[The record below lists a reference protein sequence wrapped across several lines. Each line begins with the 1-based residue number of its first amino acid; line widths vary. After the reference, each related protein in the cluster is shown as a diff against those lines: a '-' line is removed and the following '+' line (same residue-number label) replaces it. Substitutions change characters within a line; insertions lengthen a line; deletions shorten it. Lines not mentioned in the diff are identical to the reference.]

1 MPRDAE
7 AWLAERGVDRQ
18 PFRLAPTS
26 DEVSAV
32 APEAAPDAA
41 PEAAPDAAQDG
52 APDGVSNLP
61 PDGAVHG
68 PAPSAREAALLA
80 RTGAQEAERRAAER
94 DAQRSVG
101 GPSLSDDVSAALQFI
116 RRSTTNAPQSVG
128 RLRGKLVERDTP
140 AAAIEL
146 AFERAH
152 AEGLVD
158 DEAMVAALVEERRA
172 KGHAPRRLRDD
183 LRKRG
188 FDRET
193 IDRALA
199 PIEAED
205 PGAAAFAV
213 ARARAERLTGVEAE
227 TAVRRVVGHLARRG
241 YPEGLARKVARE
253 AVYTTRDEA
262 RTAGR

>member
-1 MPRDAE
+1 VPRDAE
-7 AWLAERGVDRQ
+7 TWLAERGIDRQ
-18 PFRLAPTS
+18 PFRLTPTT
-26 DEVSAV
+26 DEVATV
-32 APEAAPDAA
+32 GQATETEAEGRVDQPRPATPAADPTDA
-41 PEAAPDAAQDG
+41 
-52 APDGVSNLP
+52 
-61 PDGAVHG
+61 HG

-80 RTGAQEAERRAAER
+80 RTGAEEAELRAAER
-94 DAQRSVG
+94 EAQRPVG
-101 GPSLSDDVSAALQFI
+101 GPSLSDDVSEALQFI

-128 RLRGKLVERDTP
+128 RLRSKLEDRDTP
-140 AAAIEL
+140 AAAIDL
-146 AFERAH
+146 AVERAH

-158 DEAMVAALVEERRA
+158 DEAMVAALIEERRA

-188 FDRET
+188 FDRAT

-205 PGAAAFAV
+205 PEAAAFDV
-213 ARARAERLTGVEAE
+213 ARARAERLTGVAAE

-253 AVYTTRDEA
+253 AVFTTRDEA
-262 RTAGR
+262 RTAGH